1 MQFLVLYNGQVH
13 PYSGAGGTVWQTN
26 RALTELGH
34 EVELL
39 TEADIRR
46 RIGHHNV
53 HYAFE
58 LPYRV
63 LEAVRGR
70 LARGAFDVLLVSQP
84 YGYRLGQWVRA
95 ERRRGR
101 RAPVYLHRS
110 HGHELVAA
118 AQMAALRDQLSRDAR
133 PAWRRWSTRALARRL
148 AWQAREA
155 LRVADGTIVPSE
167 FDRDFLLRREGA
179 DAARVRTIHHAPLD
193 EYLAAPPA
201 PYTPERH
208 RRVLYV
214 GNVTNVKGASVL
226 PAAVGEALGRFADA
240 RLTVVAP
247 AGDHARLRDAL
258 APALLP
264 RVTFV
269 DWVDQARLMEL
280 YDGHGVQVIPSF
292 YEGASKAHYE
302 GMSRGLCMVCS
313 AVGAMKDSIVD
324 GVNGLLAKPGDARGL
339 ATQLTRALADPA
351 AAAGMAAA
359 ARETACRYTW
369 RRTAEEI
376 VDFARRCAPEARA

>member
-1 MQFLVLYNGQVH
+1 MRFLVLYNGQVH

-34 EVELL
+34 EVEIL

-46 RIGHHNV
+46 GIGHHNV

-58 LPYRV
+58 LPRRV
-63 LEAVRGR
+63 LEVVRGR

-101 RAPVYLHRS
+101 RTPVYLHRS
-110 HGHELVAA
+110 HGHELVVA
-118 AQMAALRDQLSRDAR
+118 AQMAALRDRHSRDAR
-133 PAWRRWSTRALARRL
+133 PMWRRWSTWALERRL

-167 FDRDFLLRREGA
+167 FDRDFLLRRERA
-179 DAARVRTIHHAPLD
+179 DATRVRTIHHASLD
-193 EYLAAPPA
+193 EYRAAPPA
-201 PYTPERH
+201 AYTRERH

-226 PAAVGEALGRFADA
+226 PAAIGEALGRFADA
-240 RLTVVAP
+240 RFTVVAP
-247 AGDHARLRDAL
+247 TGDHARLRDVL

-264 RVTFV
+264 RITFV
-269 DWVDQARLMEL
+269 DWVDQARLMEI

-313 AVGAMKDSIVD
+313 AVGAMKDSIID
-324 GVNGLLAKPGDARGL
+324 GVNGLLAKPGDARAL

-351 AAAGMAAA
+351 AAAGMATA

-376 VDFARRCAPEARA
+376 VDFALCCAPEARA

>member
-1 MQFLVLYNGQVH
+1 MRFLVLYNGRVH
-13 PYSGAGGTVWQTN
+13 PDSGAGGTVWQTN

-34 EVELL
+34 EVELI

-46 RIGHHNV
+46 WIGHHNV

-58 LPYRV
+58 LPHRV

-101 RAPVYLHRS
+101 HAPVYLHRS
-110 HGHELVAA
+110 HGHELVVA
-118 AQMAALRDQLSRDAR
+118 AQMAALRDRCSRDAR
-133 PAWRRWSTRALARRL
+133 PAWRNWSTQALARRL

-179 DAARVRTIHHAPLD
+179 NAARVRTIHHAPLD

-214 GNVTNVKGASVL
+214 GQVTNVKGASVL
-226 PAAVGEALGRFADA
+226 PAVVGEGLRRFADV
-240 RLTVVAP
+240 RLTVVVP

-269 DWVDQARLMEL
+269 DWMDQARLMEL
-280 YDGHGVQVIPSF
+280 YDGHGVQVISSF

-324 GVNGLLAKPGDARGL
+324 GVNGLLAEPGDARGL
-339 ATQLTRALADPA
+339 AGQLTRALADPA
-351 AAAGMAAA
+351 AAADMAAA
-359 ARETACRYTW
+359 ARETARRYTW

>member
-1 MQFLVLYNGQVH
+1 MRFLVLYNGRVH

-26 RALTELGH
+26 RALRELGH

-58 LPYRV
+58 LPHRV

-84 YGYRLGQWVRA
+84 YGYRLGHWLRA
-95 ERRRGR
+95 QRRRGR
-101 RAPVYLHRS
+101 RTPVYLHRS
-110 HGHELVAA
+110 HGHELVAE
-118 AQMAALRDQLSRDAR
+118 AQMSALRDQLSRDAR
-133 PAWRRWSTRALARRL
+133 PAWRHWSTRVLARRL

-167 FDRDFLLRREGA
+167 FDRDFLLWREGA
-179 DAARVRTIHHAPLD
+179 DTARVRTIHHAPLD
-193 EYLAAPPA
+193 EYLAAPPP

-214 GNVTNVKGASVL
+214 GNVSNVKGASVL
-226 PAAVGEALGRFADA
+226 PTAVGEALSRFADA
-240 RLTVVAP
+240 RLTVVTP
-247 AGDHARLRDAL
+247 VGDHERLRDAL
-258 APALLP
+258 APVLLP

-292 YEGASKAHYE
+292 YEGASKTHYE

-339 ATQLTRALADPA
+339 ATQLTRALADPVA
-351 AAAGMAAA
+351 AGGMAAA
-359 ARETACRYTW
+359 ARKTACYYTW
-369 RRTAEEI
+369 RRTAQEI
-376 VDFARRCAPEARA
+376 VDFAGRCAPEARA

>member
-1 MQFLVLYNGQVH
+1 MRFLVLYNGQVH

-26 RALTELGH
+26 WALTKLGH

-39 TEADIRR
+39 TEADMRR
-46 RIGHHNV
+46 RIGHHKV
-53 HYAFE
+53 YCAFE
-58 LPYRV
+58 MPYRV
-63 LEAVRGR
+63 LEAVRER
-70 LARGAFDVLLVSQP
+70 LVRDAFDVLLVSQP

-101 RAPVYLHRS
+101 HAPVYLHRS
-110 HGHELVAA
+110 HGHELVVA
-118 AQMAALRDQLSRDAR
+118 AQMVALRDKVSRDAR
-133 PAWRRWSTRALARRL
+133 TTWRRWSTLALDRRL

-179 DAARVRTIHHAPLD
+179 ETARVRTIHHAPLD
-193 EYLAAPPA
+193 EYLAAPRP

-208 RRVLYV
+208 RRLLYV

-226 PAAVGEALGRFADA
+226 PAAVGGALDRFADA

-247 AGDHARLRDAL
+247 AEDHARLRDAL

-269 DWVDQARLMEL
+269 DWVDQARLMEI
-280 YDGHGVQVIPSF
+280 YDRHGVQVVPSF
-292 YEGASKAHYE
+292 YEGAAKVHYE

-313 AVGAMKDSIVD
+313 AVGAIKDSIVD
-324 GVNGLLAKPGDARGL
+324 GVNGLLAKPGDSRGL
-339 ATQLTRALADPA
+339 TTQLTRALADPA

-376 VDFARRCAPEARA
+376 VDFARHCGPGALE

>member
-1 MQFLVLYNGQVH
+1 MRFLVLFNGRVH
-13 PYSGAGGTVWQTN
+13 PSSGAGGTVWQTN

-34 EVELL
+34 DVELL
-39 TEADIRR
+39 TEEHIHR
-46 RIGHHNV
+46 RIGHHNA

-58 LPYRV
+58 LPYRI

-70 LARGAFDVLLVSQP
+70 FARGVFDVLLVSQP
-84 YGYRLGQWVRA
+84 YGYRLARWVLT
-95 ERRRGR
+95 ERQRGR

-118 AQMAALRDQLSRDAR
+118 AQMAELRDKLSRDPR
-133 PAWRRWSTRALARRL
+133 PVWRHWSTWALAWRL

-167 FDRDFLLRREGA
+167 FDRDFLLRREGVA
-179 DAARVRTIHHAPLD
+179 AARMRTIHHAPLD

-208 RRVLYV
+208 RQVLYV
-214 GNVTNVKGASVL
+214 GNVTNIKGASVL
-226 PAAVGEALGRFADA
+226 PAAIGEAFGRFADA

-247 AGDHARLRDAL
+247 AGDHGRLRDTL
-258 APALLP
+258 ASALLR

-269 DWVDQARLMEL
+269 DWVDQSQLMEL
-280 YDGHGVQVIPSF
+280 YDRHGVQVVPSF

-324 GVNGLLAKPGDARGL
+324 GVNGLLAGPGDAHGF
-339 ATQLTRALADPA
+339 ATQLTRALVDPA

-359 ARETACRYTW
+359 ARKTACRYTW

-376 VDFARRCAPEARA
+376 VDFARCCAPEARA